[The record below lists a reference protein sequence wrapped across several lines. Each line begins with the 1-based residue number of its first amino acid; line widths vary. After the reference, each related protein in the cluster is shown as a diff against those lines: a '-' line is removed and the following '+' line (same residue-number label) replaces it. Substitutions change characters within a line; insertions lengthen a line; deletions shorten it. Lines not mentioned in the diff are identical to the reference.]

1 MRETIAKKI
10 PGRRQQVV
18 NYLHGLGPVPV
29 ISTSTL
35 KTVCNINDINEE
47 ILFHVLS
54 DFEMT
59 TNVLIGSDL
68 LCNTGLS
75 EIETLNTAT
84 LVSQP
89 QIMHVR
95 SNSSIFS
102 NLNHVLCDQSEID
115 KLMTLLNNYSYLFTS
130 GFAKT
135 RVNTGQLKIRFIRIP
150 G

>member
-1 MRETIAKKI
+1 
-10 PGRRQQVV
+10 
-18 NYLHGLGPVPV
+18 
-29 ISTSTL
+29 
-35 KTVCNINDINEE
+35 
-47 ILFHVLS
+47 
-54 DFEMT
+54 MT

-75 EIETLNTAT
+75 VIITRNTAT

-89 QIMHVR
+89 QIMHLR

-102 NLNHVLCDQSEID
+102 NLNHDLCDQSEID
-115 KLMTLLNNYSYLFTS
+115 KLMTLLNKYSYLFTS